1 MTDTPFRGIY
11 TAIYRV
17 PDVAAAKTWYAGAFG
32 VEPYFDEP
40 FYVGFD
46 VGGFELGLQPL
57 EGESAGLGGV
67 VAYWGVADA
76 EAAVARLTGAGATI
90 HSALQEVGGGI
101 KVATVKDP
109 WGNPIGVIENPHFK
123 R

>member
-1 MTDTPFRGIY
+1 MNAQPFLGIY

-17 PDVAAAKTWYAGAFG
+17 PDLDAAKAWYAGAFG
-32 VEPYFDEP
+32 VQPYFDEP
-40 FYVGFD
+40 FYVGFE
-46 VGGFELGLQPL
+46 VSGFELGLQPL
-57 EGESAGLGGV
+57 EGESAGVGGV

-76 EAAVARLTGAGATI
+76 AEAVARLTGAGAAV
-90 HSALQEVGGGI
+90 HAALQEVGGGI
-101 KVATVKDP
+101 RVATVKDP